1 MAHVMKIKQGA
12 VAPLVA
18 HYERTP
24 ELERGF
30 VRGNIDPSRT
40 ALNYNL
46 LPHDVRGEV
55 AGGIEQHERTAGKA
69 IRKDANVLFDWVVT
83 MPKDCPPERG
93 REFFEAVAA
102 FMRERYGEG
111 NVLGCYVHMD
121 EATPHAHVPVVP
133 MIGGKMQAS
142 KLVNRA
148 DLKTFH
154 ADLGRAV
161 DSALGMHVSIELDE
175 RDAGEKQLSHLSQTE
190 YVAAKSRLESLR
202 REEVEL
208 GEEIE
213 QLEPAAQTV
222 AESAGAL
229 WKARNDGSRE
239 DALGSDLEGLRSQI
253 SDLSSQITD
262 VDRRADEIERSLPR
276 LRARCASLGERFEVA
291 RAAVVKA
298 IEGLRE
304 VPNIVSEWAQELA
317 RKMGKPLFDPNSVD
331 YMMQEMQ
338 EATRAAKALDRSR
351 EAPARSRGQ
360 AR

>member
-1 MAHVMKIKQGA
+1 
-12 VAPLVA
+12 
-18 HYERTP
+18 
-24 ELERGF
+24 
-30 VRGNIDPSRT
+30 
-40 ALNYNL
+40 
-46 LPHDVRGEV
+46 
-55 AGGIEQHERTAGKA
+55 
-69 IRKDANVLFDWVVT
+69 
-83 MPKDCPPERG
+83 
-93 REFFEAVAA
+93 
-102 FMRERYGEG
+102 
-111 NVLGCYVHMD
+111 
-121 EATPHAHVPVVP
+121 
-133 MIGGKMQAS
+133 
-142 KLVNRA
+142 
-148 DLKTFH
+148 
-154 ADLGRAV
+154 
-161 DSALGMHVSIELDE
+161 MHVSIELDE

-239 DALGSDLEGLRSQI
+239 DALGSELERLRSQI